1 MYCEILMSMLG
12 YSSSS
17 LFDWKQAKSQNS
29 QNIPQKRFSR
39 IGTDIRQLTERKEDF
54 FQTRTEI
61 KKLLLKF
68 GDEVMIDSHSK
79 INSMLESM
87 QIK

>member
-1 MYCEILMSMLG
+1 MSMLG

-17 LFDWKQAKSQNS
+17 LFDWKQAKPQNS

-39 IGTDIRQLTERKEDF
+39 IGTDIRQLTERKKDF
-54 FQTRTEI
+54 FQTQTEI

-87 QIK
+87 QNK